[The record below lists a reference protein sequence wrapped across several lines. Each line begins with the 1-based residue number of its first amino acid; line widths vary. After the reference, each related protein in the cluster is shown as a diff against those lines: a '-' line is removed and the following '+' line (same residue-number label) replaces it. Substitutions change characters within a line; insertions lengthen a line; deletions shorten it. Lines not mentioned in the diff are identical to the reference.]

1 MSTCVGVVA
10 VQGDVPE
17 HAAAMERALD
27 GDVTTR
33 AIRDAGTIPACDIV
47 VLPGGESTTISRLIR
62 DGGLD
67 EELREH
73 VAAGKPLLATCAGII
88 VAASE
93 ANDERIHSLD
103 FLDVTIDRNAFGR
116 QRESFEAPI
125 AVEGVPEP
133 YPGVF
138 IRAPRITDI
147 GGADVLATFGDEPV
161 AVRQDSVVG
170 ACFHP
175 ELTTDPRFH
184 RRALAAVQ

>member
-138 IRAPRITDI
+138 IRAPKITDI

>member
-67 EELREH
+67 EELRAH

-88 VAASE
+88 VAARE

-125 AVEGVPEP
+125 AVEGMPEP

-138 IRAPRITDI
+138 IRAPKITDI